1 MTKFLDW
8 FERHKLGVIG
18 TLAMHSCL
26 LFVFTLMELRTTP
39 TEDER
44 SDMRVEVISD
54 DQAEEMIQQIEHPDM
69 EPMRSVTN
77 ATSNITAEQT
87 RPSYSPAKLEAR
99 VESELRE
106 MEKAEFDRLA
116 QERKDRGEEVTI
128 PELDPSKWNKELYM
142 EKAAEPVKVE
152 GATTVWHD
160 LKGRVRADDVPGYL
174 CKEQGRVALSIQVA
188 PDGHVEKAE
197 FDASRSAGAD
207 ECMLQHA
214 LTSAKRARFN
224 TASGAPDPQKGTL
237 YFLFVPQ

>member
-1 MTKFLDW
+1 MTGFLDW

-39 TEDER
+39 TEEER

-54 DQAEEMIQQIEHPDM
+54 DQAEEMIQQIEHP
-69 EPMRSVTN
+69 ELVPTRSVTN
-77 ATSNITAEQT
+77 ATSNITAERT
-87 RPSYSPAKLEAR
+87 SPSYSPAKLEQR
-99 VESELRE
+99 VETELRE

-116 QERKDRGEEVTI
+116 QERKDRGEEVII
-128 PELDPSKWNKELYM
+128 PTLDPSKWNKELYM
-142 EKAAEPVKVE
+142 EKAAEPVKIE

-174 CKEQGRVALSIQVA
+174 CKEPGRVALSIQVA
-188 PDGHVEKAE
+188 SDGSVQKAE
-197 FDASRSAGAD
+197 FDASRSTGAD
-207 ECMLQHA
+207 ECMLEHA
-214 LTSAKRARFN
+214 LTSAKRARFS
-224 TASGAPDPQKGTL
+224 AAAGAPIPQKGTL

>member
-1 MTKFLDW
+1 MTRFLDW

-26 LFVFTLMELRTTP
+26 LFVFTLMELRSTP
-39 TEDER
+39 TEEER

-54 DQAEEMIQQIEHPDM
+54 DQAEEMIRQIEHP
-69 EPMRSVTN
+69 ELAPVRKITN
-77 ATSNITAEQT
+77 ATSNITAEKT
-87 RPSYSPAKLEAR
+87 SPSYSPAKLEQR
-99 VESELRE
+99 VENELRE

-116 QERKDRGEEVTI
+116 QERKDRGEEVTF
-128 PELDPSKWNKELYM
+128 PTLDPSKWNKELYM
-142 EKAAEPVKVE
+142 EKAAEPVKIE

-188 PDGHVEKAE
+188 PDGSVQKAE

-207 ECMLQHA
+207 ECMLEHA

-224 TASGAPDPQKGTL
+224 AASGAPNPQKGTL
-237 YFLFVPQ
+237 YFLFVHQ